1 MAKKNRLAAAILL
14 ITVVLILLIAAG
26 IPNLELQPGQK
37 YVLPTAEDDTY
48 TGGRGRYATGE
59 GILFLMRFL
68 FAVAIIMLPFF
79 LLYTLFTPEGRRRLL
94 ALLVIIAFVF
104 VIISNRD
111 EPPSVP
117 EPTPALEGEEA
128 PGFRSEDYTG
138 LYNVA
143 PPPLEE
149 PPDWISYAIITGAAL
164 VFATLVV
171 GGIWYYRKRAME
183 DELSRLGLEMRMA
196 IESIEEG
203 GDLGNTI
210 LTAYRDMSRV
220 VRQTQGVERTGAT
233 TPHEFISVLTGKGL
247 PLDAVQDI
255 TRLFEQVRYGSK
267 LASQADEQRAIASL
281 RAIAAACEERRHAV

>member
-14 ITVVLILLIAAG
+14 ITLVLILLIAAG

-37 YVLPTAEDDTY
+37 YVLPTAEDDPF
-48 TGGRGRYATGE
+48 TGGRGGYASGE

-68 FAVAIIMLPFF
+68 FALAIIMLPFF
-79 LLYTLFTPEGRRRLL
+79 LLYTFFTPEGRRRLL

-111 EPPSVP
+111 EPPPP
-117 EPTPALEGEEA
+117 EPTPVAEGADA
-128 PGFRSEDYTG
+128 PDFESEDYTG
-138 LYNVA
+138 LYDVA

-171 GGIWYYRKRAME
+171 GVIWYYRKRAIE
-183 DELSRLGLEMRMA
+183 DELSRLGFEMRLA

-220 VRQTQGVERTGAT
+220 VRQTQGVERTGST
-233 TPHEFISVLTGKGL
+233 TPHEFIDVLTGKGL

-255 TRLFEQVRYGSK
+255 TKLFEQVRYGSK
-267 LASQADEQRAIASL
+267 LATQADEQRALASL
-281 RAIAAACEERRHAV
+281 KAIAVACEERRHAV